1 MLKLA
6 IALAMTSTIGFG
18 CAGSASAD
26 TINFGQF
33 SGTVANGSTGVT
45 TGGVAFTLNGPGSGF
60 QVLEQDVSWAG
71 NFPDNT
77 PVLFDGYGSGPVT
90 FDFTTPIS
98 NISKIAIE
106 SNLYGAFVAT
116 LQAYDSS
123 TLLGSQTVSGVS
135 GYAPNTAPA
144 FDFSALGIT
153 SIVISTTNDSEGF
166 GLGGVGGTGGYAG
179 SVPEPST
186 WAMMLLGFAG
196 LCFAAY
202 RQTKRKDGVAFSA
215 A

>member
-1 MLKLA
+1 MLKKLA
-6 IALAMTSTIGFG
+6 IALVVTSTMGFG

-45 TGGVAFTLNGPGSGF
+45 TGGVSFTLTGPGTGF

-71 NFPDNT
+71 NFPNNT

-90 FDFTTPIS
+90 FDFTTPID

-106 SNLYGAFVAT
+106 SNEYGPFVAT
-116 LQAYDSS
+116 LLAYDGT

-153 SIVISTTNDSEGF
+153 SVVISTTNDSVGF

-179 SVPEPST
+179 TPEPST
-186 WAMMLLGFAG
+186 WVMMLLGFAG
-196 LCFAAY
+196 LSFAAY
-202 RQTKRKDGVAFSA
+202 RQTKRKDGVASSA

>member
-1 MLKLA
+1 MLKKLA
-6 IALAMTSTIGFG
+6 IALVVTSTMGFG

-45 TGGVAFTLNGPGSGF
+45 TGGVSFTLTGPGSGF

-71 NFPDNT
+71 NFPNNT

-90 FDFTTPIS
+90 FDFTTPID

-106 SNLYGAFVAT
+106 SNEYGPFVAT
-116 LQAYDSS
+116 LLAYDGT

-153 SIVISTTNDSEGF
+153 SVVISTTNDSVGF

-179 SVPEPST
+179 TPEPST
-186 WAMMLLGFAG
+186 WVMMLLGFAG
-196 LCFAAY
+196 LSFAAY
-202 RQTKRKDGVAFSA
+202 RQTKRKNGVAFSA

>member
-1 MLKLA
+1 MLKKLA
-6 IALAMTSTIGFG
+6 IALVVTSTMGFG

-45 TGGVAFTLNGPGSGF
+45 TGGVSFTLTGPGTGF

-71 NFPDNT
+71 NFPNNT
-77 PVLFDGYGSGPVT
+77 PVLFDCYGSGPVT
-90 FDFTTPIS
+90 FDFTTPID

-116 LQAYDSS
+116 LLAYDGT

-153 SIVISTTNDSEGF
+153 SVVISTTNDSVGF

-179 SVPEPST
+179 TPEPST
-186 WAMMLLGFAG
+186 WVMMLLGFAG
-196 LCFAAY
+196 LSFAAY
-202 RQTKRKDGVAFSA
+202 RQTKRKNGVAFSA